1 MNNFFTELKLKKKC
15 KLKKRKVYIK
25 ILFLF
30 SHCYLIPPTPH
41 LLVQA
46 VTQCSFQG
54 FQVITAPPPL
64 FSPVLHQNDII

>member
-46 VTQCSFQG
+46 VTQCSFYMTFLQHHSG
-54 FQVITAPPPL
+54 KKQWPHI
-64 FSPVLHQNDII
+64 H